1 MMADSLASG
10 AVIRERSEFHSR
22 ENVMKRCMGA
32 VLLIIWTAMTVQAG
46 EEKAKPAEGPTPIRA
61 LLITGGCCHDYTVQK
76 ELIAKGLEER
86 AYFDVMVV
94 QQGGTATNSRIPLY
108 ENPDWAKGF
117 DVVLHDECF
126 SDVKD
131 TNWTA
136 GVLKP
141 HKDGLPGVVIHC
153 AMHCYRDGTDE
164 WFKFCGVTSH
174 RHGAHYPHEVTNRDA
189 EHPIMKEF
197 GKSWNNPAGELYWI
211 EKVWPTAHPLAVSK
225 NKEKGNDEVCVWTNE
240 YHDKKTRIF
249 GTTLGHHNETVQ
261 DPAYLDLLTRG
272 TLWACNKL
280 EPKYLKPRK
289 PKTAATGRANRSTTA
304 ATSRPQPQP
313 TPVESIS
320 LSTVSTSKTVVSSS
334 RSTEPRIGSLTVEQ
348 VQASVLAASGTTA
361 PATVSLGE
369 QVYNRLQCNKC
380 HSTQEG
386 ELLRGPHLPNFVRQA
401 ETDQIVDAILQP
413 NKSIAQNFATQL
425 FQLKSGKLLSGFVV
439 AEDPSRLTV
448 RDKDGKEFLIPVD
461 EIEERTQQTFSSMP
475 EKLADDLTVTELT
488 ALVRYLES
496 LNGKPRS

>member
-1 MMADSLASG
+1 M
-10 AVIRERSEFHSR
+10 
-22 ENVMKRCMGA
+22 
-32 VLLIIWTAMTVQAG
+32 
-46 EEKAKPAEGPTPIRA
+46 
-61 LLITGGCCHDYTVQK
+61 
-76 ELIAKGLEER
+76 
-86 AYFDVMVV
+86 
-94 QQGGTATNSRIPLY
+94 
-108 ENPDWAKGF
+108 
-117 DVVLHDECF
+117 
-126 SDVKD
+126 
-131 TNWTA
+131 
-136 GVLKP
+136 
-141 HKDGLPGVVIHC
+141 
-153 AMHCYRDGTDE
+153 
-164 WFKFCGVTSH
+164 
-174 RHGAHYPHEVTNRDA
+174 
-189 EHPIMKEF
+189 
-197 GKSWNNPAGELYWI
+197 
-211 EKVWPTAHPLAVSK
+211 
-225 NKEKGNDEVCVWTNE
+225 
-240 YHDKKTRIF
+240 
-249 GTTLGHHNETVQ
+249 Q
-261 DPAYLDLLTRG
+261 DPAFLDLLTRG

-289 PKTAATGRANRSTTA
+289 PKTAATGRANRSATA
-304 ATSRPQPQP
+304 AISRPQPQP

-320 LSTVSTSKTVVSSS
+320 LSTVKASRTVVSSS
-334 RSTEPRIGSLTVEQ
+334 RSTEPRIGSLPVEQ

-401 ETDQIVDAILQP
+401 ETEQIVDAILQP